1 MAVPVKS
8 LVNMN
13 VVDNTGSVGKI
24 DQLTVCYYPYSM
36 SNFIIGAACGLAV
49 ALIIAIY
56 FSMKLST
63 LRKEKKTEVEKY
75 RNMLAERMEIESAGV
90 NKLKAENEELRKTN
104 ENLRVSLLAMR
115 EKPGRKEL
123 ERLQVMQTAADR
135 LVLNSPGFA
144 PVWQAALKESEEEF
158 RKTYSGLMPFLKRH
172 IPLKTSDAQL
182 IDDSS
187 DTTV

>member
-36 SNFIIGAACGLAV
+36 DNFLIGLACGIAV
-49 ALIIAIY
+49 AIITAIY
-56 FSMKLST
+56 FGAKLSS

-75 RNMLAERMEIESAGV
+75 KNMLSERMELESAGL
-90 NKLKAENEELRKTN
+90 NKIKAENEELKKTN

-144 PVWQAALKESEEEF
+144 PVWQAALKDSEEEF
-158 RKTYSGLMPFLKRH
+158 RKMYSGLVPFLKRH
-172 IPLKTSDAQL
+172 VPLKTSDAQL
-182 IDDSS
+182 IEDDI
-187 DTTV
+187 TE

>member
-1 MAVPVKS
+1 MQQFFIGLGIGIAIAAVVALYFS
-8 LVNMN
+8 VR
-13 VVDNTGSVGKI
+13 VGK
-24 DQLTVCYYPYSM
+24 V
-36 SNFIIGAACGLAV
+36 
-49 ALIIAIY
+49 
-56 FSMKLST
+56 
-63 LRKEKKTEVEKY
+63 RKEKDAEVQKYKT
-75 RNMLAERMEIESAGV
+75 MLSDRMELESDGLRKV
-90 NKLKAENEELRKTN
+90 KVENEELRKTN

>member
-1 MAVPVKS
+1 MQ
-8 LVNMN
+8 N
-13 VVDNTGSVGKI
+13 V
-24 DQLTVCYYPYSM
+24 L
-36 SNFIIGAACGLAV
+36 IGLGCGLAV
-49 ALIIAIY
+49 ALIVFIVLMIR
-56 FSMKLST
+56 
-63 LRKEKKTEVEKY
+63 LRELKASSEKEKDKL
-75 RNMLAERMEIESAGV
+75 RQMLAARMELESEGL
-90 NKLKAENEELRKTN
+90 NKLKSENEELRKQN
-104 ENLRVSLLAMR
+104 ENLRISMQTYAH
-115 EKPGRKEL
+115 KPGRKEL

>member
-1 MAVPVKS
+1 MNLPLFIARRIYPLALDEYRSEILGEERWIIQDLKKRVS
-8 LVNMN
+8 LVSPSEDIFYTSSYTAREI
-13 VVDNTGSVGKI
+13 VAS
-24 DQLTVCYYPYSM
+24 
-36 SNFIIGAACGLAV
+36 GLHASLGFDFHHAV
-49 ALIIAIY
+49 AP
-56 FSMKLST
+56 
-63 LRKEKKTEVEKY
+63 EDW
-75 RNMLAERMEIESAGV
+75 ERAD
-90 NKLKAENEELRKTN
+90 EELRKTN

>member
-1 MAVPVKS
+1 
-8 LVNMN
+8 
-13 VVDNTGSVGKI
+13 
-24 DQLTVCYYPYSM
+24 M

-123 ERLQVMQTAADR
+123 ERLQVMH
-135 LVLNSPGFA
+135 
-144 PVWQAALKESEEEF
+144 
-158 RKTYSGLMPFLKRH
+158 LMPFLKRH

>member
-1 MAVPVKS
+1 
-8 LVNMN
+8 
-13 VVDNTGSVGKI
+13 
-24 DQLTVCYYPYSM
+24 M

-123 ERLQVMQTAADR
+123 ERLQVMQTVADR